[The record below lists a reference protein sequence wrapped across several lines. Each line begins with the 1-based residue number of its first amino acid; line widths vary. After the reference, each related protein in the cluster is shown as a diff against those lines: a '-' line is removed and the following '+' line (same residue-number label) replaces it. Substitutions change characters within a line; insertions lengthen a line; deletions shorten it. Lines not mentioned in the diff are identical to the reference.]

1 MLEGDPDAAAREL
14 AHHLAETLRTITE
27 GLTRNAG
34 REGGLDIE
42 ILPPSA

>member
-1 MLEGDPDAAAREL
+1 MVEGDPDAAAREL
-14 AHHLAETLRTITE
+14 AQHLAETLRSIAE
-27 GLTRNAG
+27 GLTRTA